1 VPHPNPKDEKKR
13 QENTIQKI
21 QLTKRKKKLKQ
32 LTFCIEELFLMQWKW
47 KSKSK
52 WKWFQQIN
60 TFLLW
65 LHSPY
70 VPVCVCF

>member
-32 LTFCIEELFLMQWKW
+32 LTFCIEELFLMQ
-47 KSKSK
+47 
-52 WKWFQQIN
+52 
-60 TFLLW
+60 
-65 LHSPY
+65 
-70 VPVCVCF
+70 